1 MFRATRALRQ
11 FSCLTILVYTM
22 VVEYVYTHGIVG
34 GELSGKESEEHHR
47 VSYVC
52 GSLHPETI
60 YHLYIW
66 TQYISLTAED
76 GTKHHRVGTICH
88 THNACDIYQC
98 VRDGLFQ
105 GADWQLQ
112 VHLVSKLLHQIYGK
126 LYSAVLQTK
135 LRRRSDKHAMNTS
148 TSSH

>member
-1 MFRATRALRQ
+1 
-11 FSCLTILVYTM
+11 M

-34 GELSGKESEEHHR
+34 GELSGKESEEHHG

-66 TQYISLTAED
+66 TQYSSLIAED

-98 VRDGLFQ
+98 VGDGLFQ